1 MFFLSK
7 LLHCSRL
14 DWGRPVGV
22 ALALLV
28 GFTPCAVAATG
39 TVYDVVI
46 YGGTAA
52 AITAAVQARQMGKSV
67 IVVSPDKH
75 LGGLTSGGLGFTDSG
90 DKSVIGGLAKEFY
103 HRVWQHYQDPAAW
116 TWQKRSEFGNAGQG
130 HRAIDDETQT
140 MWLFE
145 PSVAEQIFEDWV
157 VEEALKVVRD
167 EWLDRERGVVK
178 VGNRITSITTL
189 SGATYTGRMFIDAT
203 YEGDL
208 MAAAGGSYRVGRESN
223 DEYGEAHN
231 GVQIGVLHHK
241 HHFGAVPKPIDPYVV
256 PGDPS
261 SGVIPRIS
269 TAPPGE
275 FGNADH
281 RVQAYCFRTCFSSDP
296 DNLVPWPKPENYDPN
311 QYELMARIFEA
322 GWRELFGKFDRIP
335 NDKTDTN
342 NHGPFSYD
350 NIGYNYDYP
359 EASYARRREII
370 AEHRTYQQGLIYFIA
385 HDPRVPRDLQEEFNT
400 WGLAAD
406 EFTDNGNWPH
416 QLYVREARRMVGI
429 HVMTENQLRGFEP
442 TPDPVGMGSYTIDS
456 HNTQRYIT
464 AEGFVQNEGDIGVS
478 LKAPYQIAYGA
489 LVPQREQLANLLV
502 PVACSASHI
511 AYGSIRME
519 PVFMILGQTAATAAV
534 LALDNGQAVQDVVY
548 SELRQRLLADGQVL
562 DAPRK

>member
-189 SGATYTGRMFIDAT
+189 SGAIYRTHVHRC
-203 YEGDL
+203 DL
-208 MAAAGGSYRVGRESN
+208 
-223 DEYGEAHN
+223 
-231 GVQIGVLHHK
+231 
-241 HHFGAVPKPIDPYVV
+241 
-256 PGDPS
+256 
-261 SGVIPRIS
+261 
-269 TAPPGE
+269 
-275 FGNADH
+275 
-281 RVQAYCFRTCFSSDP
+281 
-296 DNLVPWPKPENYDPN
+296 
-311 QYELMARIFEA
+311 
-322 GWRELFGKFDRIP
+322 
-335 NDKTDTN
+335 
-342 NHGPFSYD
+342 
-350 NIGYNYDYP
+350 
-359 EASYARRREII
+359 RRRFDGGGGRKLSRW
-370 AEHRTYQQGLIYFIA
+370 A
-385 HDPRVPRDLQEEFNT
+385 RVER
-400 WGLAAD
+400 
-406 EFTDNGNWPH
+406 
-416 QLYVREARRMVGI
+416 
-429 HVMTENQLRGFEP
+429 
-442 TPDPVGMGSYTIDS
+442 
-456 HNTQRYIT
+456 
-464 AEGFVQNEGDIGVS
+464 
-478 LKAPYQIAYGA
+478 
-489 LVPQREQLANLLV
+489 
-502 PVACSASHI
+502 
-511 AYGSIRME
+511 
-519 PVFMILGQTAATAAV
+519 
-534 LALDNGQAVQDVVY
+534 
-548 SELRQRLLADGQVL
+548 
-562 DAPRK
+562 